1 MQLFDSIFIVG
12 DRGMLASAIKS
23 ELAARGIRSTTGVD
37 VHNCDITDIAQIEM
51 WFEDVE
57 PTLVIN
63 CAAFT
68 NVDACETKAELAN
81 AVNGEGA
88 GNLAKVCGENG
99 AKLVHFSTDYVFD
112 GTLRRP
118 LKPDDQVGPQSAYGK
133 SKLLGEQEIAQRA
146 RAGEWLII
154 RTAWLYGPNGPNFP
168 QAMLNAARAG
178 KPLRVVSDQVGSPT
192 YTRDLA
198 EATFDLLD
206 RGASGFWHVSN
217 AGSTN
222 WFEFAGAIF
231 EEFEVT
237 PASFE
242 AITSAEWKAI
252 KPDSAVRP
260 AYSVFDLQP
269 LEALLGRPM
278 PHWRDA
284 LRRYR
289 QALDVPAT

>member
-1 MQLFDSIFIVG
+1 MSESILLIG
-12 DRGMLASAIKS
+12 DKGMLAAAVKRS
-23 ELAARGIRSTTGVD
+23 LGARGRAFVGVD
-37 VHNCDITDIAQIEM
+37 LPECDITSRESVKSAFDRVGPR
-51 WFEDVE
+51 W
-57 PTLVIN
+57 VIN

-68 NVDACETKAELAN
+68 NVDGCESKTDLAN
-81 AVNGEGA
+81 AVNGAGVAHLAEACRDHGA
-88 GNLAKVCGENG
+88 T
-99 AKLVHFSTDYVFD
+99 LVHFSTDYVFD

-118 LKPDDQVGPQSAYGK
+118 LKPGDPVGPQSAYGR
-133 SKLLGEQEIAQRA
+133 SKLLGEAAIARVNPP
-146 RAGEWLII
+146 GWLVI

-168 QAMLNAARAG
+168 QAMLNAAKAG
-178 KPLRVVSDQVGSPT
+178 KPLRVVNDQVGSPT

-198 EATFDLLD
+198 EATIDLLD
-206 RGASGFWHVSN
+206 RGAGGFWHVSN
-217 AGSTN
+217 AAPTN

-231 EEFEVT
+231 EEFGVT

-289 QALDVPAT
+289 QALDAPAT